1 MLAVA
6 EEFSRTVWSGV
17 MNSHQRVVVV
27 DLHTLITLG
36 SDSVEGTTPNGA
48 AAACRNMLPVR
59 TRAERSK
66 CNPYQGLGIEEG
78 GYLVRGQA
86 HNLQV
91 VR

>member
-1 MLAVA
+1 MNK
-6 EEFSRTVWSGV
+6 VWSGV
-17 MNSHQRVVVV
+17 MNSYQRVVVV

-36 SDSVEGTTPNGA
+36 SDGVEGTTPNGA